1 MGKHMQSDCNNNKH
15 CSNHDQ
21 DGHTFSECY
30 SKGGGSE
37 GKGPQQKRKVKW
49 MMKDKE
55 SEEKKGSEST
65 HQVLTLEQC
74 NVAFASREPEL
85 IFVKD
90 EWLADSGSS
99 THLATKREMFRDFI
113 PTTGILNGINENNS
127 TTSYGRGTVILHS
140 KINGKIIPITLHNV
154 LFVPDAA
161 NCLFSIGKV
170 YQAGGRAKQKNGS
183 IQIYDAS
190 NNLVLQGHQSHSVYV
205 LEAKVAPQKETINTM
220 ISWNEAHRR
229 YGHISQLSL
238 KTIIIINLYR
248 DSR

>member
-55 SEEKKGSEST
+55 LEEKKGSEST

-74 NVAFASREPEL
+74 NVAFASWEPEL

-90 EWLADSGSS
+90 EWLADSSVDAKDLCLRNPKKALPIYMSRLKNKASHKCIIGV
-99 THLATKREMFRDFI
+99 
-113 PTTGILNGINENNS
+113 
-127 TTSYGRGTVILHS
+127 GR
-140 KINGKIIPITLHNV
+140 
-154 LFVPDAA
+154 
-161 NCLFSIGKV
+161 
-170 YQAGGRAKQKNGS
+170 R
-183 IQIYDAS
+183 
-190 NNLVLQGHQSHSVYV
+190 
-205 LEAKVAPQKETINTM
+205 TI
-220 ISWNEAHRR
+220 
-229 YGHISQLSL
+229 HI
-238 KTIIIINLYR
+238 
-248 DSR
+248 